1 MVTVCCAKLRS
12 VIVKSVREVVYD
24 LLRKQGITT
33 VFGNPGSNEL
43 PFLSGFPT
51 DFRYILGLHEGVAV
65 GIADGFAQASGRPA
79 LVNLHAAAGTGN
91 AMGALANAYTA
102 HSPLIV
108 PAGQQVRG
116 PVGVEP
122 LLTNVDAVL
131 LPRPLVKWSYEPA
144 SAQDVPRAFSQAIHL
159 ASLPPGGPT
168 YLSIPYDDWDSPA
181 PSESEL
187 LTKRKVSG
195 ATVPSRGVID
205 DWLTRLARA
214 RHPVMVLGAD
224 VDAAAAQSAA
234 VTLSEVQRLP
244 VWIAPSPSRCP
255 FPTIHPHFRGVLP
268 AGNASIARLLS
279 QHDLILVVGAPVFR
293 YHENEPG
300 AFVPKG
306 ATLLHLTCD
315 PQEASRAP
323 LGEAVVADIGS
334 TLKSLSETAKPSQR
348 PAPVPK
354 ARIAPAREGSGPMSP
369 EAVFDLIADV
379 APRDAIYVNESTSTT
394 SAMWDRLPIEKPG
407 SYFFPAAGG
416 LGFGRP
422 AALGVQLTHPNRRVI
437 GVIGDG
443 SANYAITGLWTAAQH
458 QIPAIFVI
466 LKNCVDGGV
475 RWFSDVL
482 QAKDVPGLDIPGLDF
497 CALARGYGVSAAHAD
512 NIDALR
518 SLLRRA
524 LAQRRPI
531 LIEVPTQY
539 NT

>member
-1 MVTVCCAKLRS
+1 
-12 VIVKSVREVVYD
+12 VKSVRDSVYE

-43 PFLSGFPT
+43 PFLSAFPA
-51 DFRYILGLHEGVAV
+51 DFRYVLALHEGVAV
-65 GIADGFAQASGRPA
+65 GIADGFAQASGRAA

-91 AMGALANAYTA
+91 AMGALANACAA
-102 HSPLIV
+102 HSPLIIT
-108 PAGQQVRG
+108 AGQQVRSTIG
-116 PVGVEP
+116 LEP
-122 LLTNVDAVL
+122 LLTNVDAGQ

-159 ASLPPGGPT
+159 AALPPRGPT

-187 LTKRKVSG
+187 LAERKVSG
-195 ATVPSRGVID
+195 ETVPSREIID
-205 DWLTRLARA
+205 HWLTRLARA
-214 RHPVMVLGAD
+214 RDPVMVLGAD
-224 VDAAAAQSAA
+224 VDAAGANSAA
-234 VTLSEVQRLP
+234 VTISEVQRLP

-255 FPTIHPHFRGVLP
+255 FPTTHPHFRGVLP

-300 AFVPKG
+300 TFLPKG

-315 PQEASRAP
+315 PQEGTRAP
-323 LGEAVVADIGS
+323 LGEAAVADIGS
-334 TLKSLSETAKPSQR
+334 TLKALSEAAKPSQR
-348 PAPVPK
+348 PAPLPK
-354 ARIAPAREGSGPMSP
+354 ARIAPAPQESGPLSP
-369 EAVFDLIADV
+369 EAVFDLIAEV
-379 APRDAIYVNESTSTT
+379 APSDAIYVNESTSTT
-394 SAMWDRLPIEKPG
+394 NAMWERLPMNEPG

-416 LGFGRP
+416 LGFGIP

-458 QIPAIFVI
+458 QIPAIFII
-466 LKNCVDGGV
+466 LKNGV
-475 RWFSDVL
+475 YGALRWFSHVL

-497 CALARGYGVSAAHAD
+497 CALATGYGVSAVHAD

-518 SLLRRA
+518 GALTRA
-524 LAQRRPI
+524 LAERRPI
-531 LIEVPTQY
+531 LIEVPTRP

>member
-1 MVTVCCAKLRS
+1 M
-12 VIVKSVREVVYD
+12 KSVRESVYD

-43 PFLSGFPT
+43 PFLSGFPA

-65 GIADGFAQASGRPA
+65 GMADGFAQASGRPA
-79 LVNLHAAAGTGN
+79 LLNLHAAAGTGN

-102 HSPLIV
+102 HSPLIIT
-108 PAGQQVRG
+108 AGQQVRG
-116 PVGVEP
+116 TVGLEP
-122 LLTNVDAVL
+122 LLTNVDAAL

-159 ASLPPGGPT
+159 AALPPGGPT

-181 PSESEL
+181 LSESEL
-187 LTKRKVSG
+187 LTERKVSG
-195 ATVPSRGVID
+195 ATVPSREVID
-205 DWLTRLARA
+205 DWVTRLARA
-214 RHPVMVLGAD
+214 RDPVMVLGAD
-224 VDAAAAQSAA
+224 TDTAGAQSAA
-234 VTLSEVQRLP
+234 VTLSVAQRLP

-255 FPTIHPHFRGVLP
+255 FPTTHPHFRGVLP

-306 ATLLHLTCD
+306 ATLLHLSCD
-315 PQEASRAP
+315 PQEATRAP
-323 LGEAVVADIGS
+323 LGEAAVADIGP
-334 TLKSLSETAKPSQR
+334 TLKALAEAVRPSQR
-348 PAPVPK
+348 PAPLPK
-354 ARIAPAREGSGPMSP
+354 ARIAPAPEESGPLSA
-369 EAVFDLIADV
+369 EAVFDLIAEV

-394 SAMWDRLPIEKPG
+394 HAMWDRLPMEEPG

-416 LGFGRP
+416 LGFGIP
-422 AALGVQLTHPNRRVI
+422 AALGVQLARPDRRVI

-458 QIPAIFVI
+458 QIPAIFII
-466 LKNCVDGGV
+466 LKNGV
-475 RWFSDVL
+475 YGALRWFGDVL

-497 CALARGYGVSAAHAD
+497 CALARGYGVSAVHAD

-518 SLLRRA
+518 SALTHA
-524 LAQRRPI
+524 LAERRPI
-531 LIEVPTQY
+531 LIEVPTRS